1 MSMDPIKT
9 FESALK
15 INRPAA
21 VFVVGGFLVLALAAA
36 LGNSFKDS
44 GLTFWHIP
52 GALVGFSVLVA
63 VLARLQGL
71 LATLVCWTLVGL
83 GLIWAVAVTGQ
94 IIFGNTLPYAK
105 LECLTGFWKPG
116 ACSVSPI
123 EVPQGEATVVTP
135 DASLQPPASEDT
147 ELPPATAVDVDR
159 GTAVTYI
166 QFAGFDRDKV
176 KEIARQLVDLGWD
189 IQGAEQGGERYDHAA
204 GLNEVRFFNAADK
217 TRAEVLAQE
226 LSAAMSGRPIT
237 VLDVSDSSYAMDTPG
252 HLEIWISK

>member
-21 VFVVGGFLVLALAAA
+21 VFLVGGFLVLALAAA

-63 VLARLQGL
+63 ILARLHGA

-83 GLIWAVAVTGQ
+83 GLIWAVAVTAQ

-135 DASLQPPASEDT
+135 DAGLQPAEAEDT
-147 ELPPATAVDVDR
+147 ALPPTPAVDVDR

-176 KEIARQLVDLGWD
+176 KDIARRLVDLGWAV
-189 IQGAEQGGERYDHAA
+189 QGAEQGGERFDHAA
-204 GLNEVRFFNAADK
+204 GLNEVRFFHPDDQM
-217 TRAEVLAQE
+217 RAEVLAHE
-226 LSAAMSGRPIT
+226 LSDAMGGTSVR
-237 VLDVSDSSYAMDTPG
+237 VLDVSQSSWAKDSPG
-252 HLEIWISK
+252 HLEIWISQ